1 MKRYSCIGVLLM
13 GLFISSSCSDFLDK
27 YPQDSVTNETYWKN
41 EEQLRAALYPCY
53 NAFDYETLIKW
64 AESTAETV
72 MWGNIT
78 SGLSK
83 VSGGKHTYTDG
94 FPFTSYWRN
103 AYEYI
108 YICNNFLDNYNTA
121 KVDQSVKDIYAAEV
135 KVIRAFEYF
144 MLTTFFGDVPW
155 VDHVITADE
164 AYVPRNPREQVID
177 YVLADLDWA
186 AQKLP
191 AERQLG
197 RNVGRIDRWGALAMK
212 ARVALQNERYEVA
225 KATCEEIIKNSPY
238 GLYDYAKLYQDEGD
252 VEINPSNNESIIY
265 SLYIKD
271 VRMHNTSREICAPV
285 DYVRFMAS
293 KTLVDAYLCI
303 DGKPAKTGLE
313 YYKNDNVV
321 TSDLYTYPEKHYADY
336 FKNRDPR
343 MKMTL
348 YTPGDKWPGGD
359 DGDPDIDKINLI
371 FNLPRFASLSG
382 NNRNGANSY
391 TGFYFKKYSVMSMTG
406 VNKVHNN
413 LNVIRFPEILL
424 TYAEALYKLNGTLTQ
439 SEIDNTVNKL
449 RDRVGMHRMNLDEL
463 KRWNMDLWTE
473 LKRERRI
480 EMTFDGMRYADI
492 IRWKE
497 GELRFGR
504 AITGPSEIVCLND
517 LGKNPY
523 PDTGL
528 DEFGDVIH
536 EKSTAEGGVRYF
548 DPKKHYLWP
557 VPYEERV
564 KNPLLG
570 QNPGWEE

>member
-1 MKRYSCIGVLLM
+1 
-13 GLFISSSCSDFLDK
+13 
-27 YPQDSVTNETYWKN
+27 
-41 EEQLRAALYPCY
+41 
-53 NAFDYETLIKW
+53 
-64 AESTAETV
+64 
-72 MWGNIT
+72 
-78 SGLSK
+78 
-83 VSGGKHTYTDG
+83 
-94 FPFTSYWRN
+94 
-103 AYEYI
+103 
-108 YICNNFLDNYNTA
+108 
-121 KVDQSVKDIYAAEV
+121 
-135 KVIRAFEYF
+135 
-144 MLTTFFGDVPW
+144 
-155 VDHVITADE
+155 
-164 AYVPRNPREQVID
+164 
-177 YVLADLDWA
+177 
-186 AQKLP
+186 
-191 AERQLG
+191 
-197 RNVGRIDRWGALAMK
+197 
-212 ARVALQNERYEVA
+212 
-225 KATCEEIIKNSPY
+225 
-238 GLYDYAKLYQDEGD
+238 
-252 VEINPSNNESIIY
+252 
-265 SLYIKD
+265 
-271 VRMHNTSREICAPV
+271 MHNTSREICAPV

-406 VNKVHNN
+406 VNKAHNN

>member
-1 MKRYSCIGVLLM
+1 MKRYSCIGFLLM

-406 VNKVHNN
+406 VNKAHNN

>member
-1 MKRYSCIGVLLM
+1 MYRSFIDGLVYKFVVFGLL
-13 GLFISSSCSDFLDK
+13 GQISSGFGD
-27 YPQDSVTNETYWKN
+27 NETYWKN

-293 KTLVDAYLCI
+293 KTLVDAFLCI

-406 VNKVHNN
+406 VNKAHNN

>member
-1 MKRYSCIGVLLM
+1 MYRSFIDGLVYKFVVFGLL
-13 GLFISSSCSDFLDK
+13 GQISSG
-27 YPQDSVTNETYWKN
+27 SVTNETYWKN

-293 KTLVDAYLCI
+293 KTLVDAFLCI

-406 VNKVHNN
+406 VNKAHNN